1 MTTKYKHSQLAG
13 IIIAY
18 IIVCVAATCVYI
30 CLIGLPYLKD
40 DLSRLWDS
48 FLTEL
53 SYYIF
58 LILFCLLCVIPW
70 LKKNKLPTW
79 WMLLSMLITAI
90 VIYVL
95 LALTC
100 KWEPE
105 FLRHEGMELYAPWWL
120 AGNKDFFVGLTP
132 ETVPPFYKINL
143 LANGVFQCTLLDY
156 PGLFVWAA
164 CCVVGR
170 FVRKK

>member
-1 MTTKYKHSQLAG
+1 MTTKYKKSQIVG
-13 IIIAY
+13 IGIAY
-18 IIVCVAATCVYI
+18 IIVCVAAFSVYL

-40 DLSRLWDS
+40 NLSGLWDS

-100 KWEPE
+100 KWEP
-105 FLRHEGMELYAPWWL
+105 
-120 AGNKDFFVGLTP
+120 
-132 ETVPPFYKINL
+132 
-143 LANGVFQCTLLDY
+143 
-156 PGLFVWAA
+156 
-164 CCVVGR
+164 
-170 FVRKK
+170 

>member
-1 MTTKYKHSQLAG
+1 MNTKYKYSQLVG
-13 IIIAY
+13 IVIAY
-18 IIVCVAATCVYI
+18 IIVCVAAIPVYI
-30 CLIGLPYLKD
+30 FLYGLFSVPDIVGWGSYLTD
-40 DLSRLWDS
+40 
-48 FLTEL
+48 L
-53 SYYIF
+53 SYYII
-58 LILFCLLCVIPW
+58 LILFTLLCVITW
-70 LKKNKLPTW
+70 LKKNKLSTW

-90 VIYVL
+90 AIYFL

-120 AGNKDFFVGLTP
+120 AGHKHFFVGLTP